1 MADDGAPRRK
11 LDLTA
16 PLTLTADDE
25 TGGLTKIIDA
35 FRRRLWVFAMV
46 VAATFIIVAFVTYT
60 SPKIYTATA
69 NILLDVERQN
79 VLGNQVE
86 EVFAG
91 LPANNAAVETQTQL
105 LRSRALAARVVDSL
119 NLTSDPEFAPSMEP
133 GALDRVKAFFGL
145 GGDPPDPAFIR
156 QIKREISIAVVMGRL
171 NIARDGMTYIINVSV
186 WSYDPEKAARIANAF
201 ADNYLTM
208 QLETK
213 YETIAT
219 ANQWLSNRLASL
231 RDEVQQKERAVAE
244 YRAANN
250 LLTTGAGGATLTE
263 QAIAQNVTSLVT
275 ARAQLAAAQARL
287 QGVSA
292 GASSQEALQSPV
304 VSSLRTQQA
313 DLARQRAELSTRY
326 GPRHPQMQQIDRQIQ
341 DLQQQIDAEVGRIT
355 QNLRT
360 EVRIA
365 ASQVASLESSLGGQA
380 STLTTNDVASVRLRE
395 LERDAEA
402 SRTLYTAFLNRFR
415 QVAET
420 SGIERADA
428 RIPSRATAP
437 LGPSAPNV
445 RLNLIL
451 GLLVG
456 VALGA
461 IAVFIIEL
469 LERSLR
475 TPEDVQARVGVP
487 CVGAVPFL
495 DRRMR
500 TVDGEL
506 LSPEDFVLKRPLSAF
521 GEALRSVR
529 AGVFFA
535 SPDKKVKV
543 LAVTSALPDEGKT
556 TTAIGLARISA
567 LAGSR
572 TVVVDCDLRRRSATH
587 AMGLDVEKGLTEVLF
602 RTASLNEV
610 IQKDPGSGV
619 DIVPLAQAEYTPR
632 DLFGSEAMR
641 SLIEALRVRYDVVI
655 LDTAPVM
662 PISDTRVLSSIADA
676 VLVVA
681 RWGRTPASMVRN
693 AVERLRTHGAKV
705 VGVVLEGVSSGVL
718 ARLVYDQSDYYSE
731 LYQTYYIR

>member
-1 MADDGAPRRK
+1 MADDGAAKKRF
-11 LDLTA
+11 DLTQ
-16 PLTLTADDE
+16 PLALTADDE
-25 TGGLTKIIDA
+25 TGGLNRIIEA
-35 FRRRLWVFAMV
+35 FRRRFWVFAL
-46 VAATFIIVAFVTYT
+46 VAAAVFTVVVLHTNTQPPRF
-60 SPKIYTATA
+60 TATA
-69 NILLDVERQN
+69 NILLDVKRQN

-86 EVFAG
+86 QVFAD
-91 LPANNAAVETQTQL
+91 LPPDTQSIMTETSIL
-105 LRSRALAARVVDSL
+105 SSRALAARVVDAL
-119 NLTSDPEFAPSMEP
+119 NLTADPEFAPQFEP
-133 GALDRVKAFFGL
+133 SRMDRIRAFFGMSS
-145 GGDPPDPAFIR
+145 PQPDPAVLRNIR
-156 QIKREISIAVVMGRL
+156 REATIGAVMGR
-171 NIARDGMTYIINVSV
+171 IAVTRQEMTYIINVSA
-186 WSYDPEKAARIANAF
+186 WSFDPAKAARIANAV

-219 ANQWLSNRLASL
+219 ANQWLSNRLATL

-250 LLTTGAGGATLTE
+250 LLAAGSTTLTE
-263 QAIAQNVTSLVT
+263 QAIAQNVSSLVA

-287 QGVSA
+287 RGVAA
-292 GASSQEALQSPV
+292 GASSQEALQSGV
-304 VSSLRTQQA
+304 VSSLRTRQA
-313 DLARQRAELSTRY
+313 DLFRQRAELSTRY
-326 GPRHPQMQQIDRQIQ
+326 GPRHPQMLEIDRQVE
-341 DLQQQIDAEVGRIT
+341 DLQRQIDAEIGRIT
-355 QNLRT
+355 ENLRT

-365 ASQVASLESSLGGQA
+365 QSQVGSLEGSLGGQA
-380 STLTTNDVASVRLRE
+380 ATLTSNDVAAVRLRE
-395 LERDAEA
+395 LERDADA
-402 SRTLYTAFLNRFR
+402 SRTLYEAFLNRFR

-437 LGPSAPNV
+437 LGPSAPNK
-445 RLNLIL
+445 RLGMML
-451 GLLVG
+451 GLLLG

-461 IAVFIIEL
+461 IAVFIVEL

-475 TPEDVQARVGVP
+475 TPEDVQNRVGVP
-487 CVGAVPFL
+487 CVGAVPFI
-495 DRRMR
+495 DRRTR

-535 SPDKKVKV
+535 SPDRSVKV

-556 TTAIGLARISA
+556 TTALGLARISA

-610 IQKDPGSGV
+610 IQKDPGSNV
-619 DIVPLAQAEYTPR
+619 EVVPLAQAEYTPR

-641 SLIEALRVRYDVVI
+641 SLIEALRARYDVVI

-662 PISDTRVLSSIADA
+662 PISDTRVLSSIADG
-676 VLVVA
+676 VLIVA
-681 RWGRTPASMVRN
+681 RWGKTPGSMVRQ
-693 AVERLRTHGAKV
+693 AVERLRTHGAKIC
-705 VGVVLEGVSSGVL
+705 GVVLEGVSSGL
-718 ARLVYDQSDYYSE
+718 LSRLVYDQNDYYNE